1 MSLPLN
7 LPVSY
12 AIATLNQMSQAEFTE
27 ALGSI
32 FEHTP
37 EIAAQAWQERPFDD
51 VTKLH
56 QVMIAIIKAM
66 SESDQLKLICA
77 HPDLGSKFKMA
88 EASIQEQS
96 TVGLDQLSITEYDR
110 FQQLNQAY
118 KQKFSFP
125 FIIAVRN
132 HTKETILSAFE
143 RRLQHS
149 LEVER
154 QQAIAE
160 IIEIARWRL
169 ILAVKSYEIS

>member
-1 MSLPLN
+1 MNFPSK
-7 LPVSY
+7 Y

-51 VTKLH
+51 LTKLH
-56 QVMIAIIKAM
+56 LVMAGIVKNM
-66 SESDQLKLICA
+66 NESDQLKLICA

-88 EASIQEQS
+88 EASVQEQS
-96 TVGLDQLSITEYDR
+96 TVGLDQLSSSEYSR
-110 FQQLNQAY
+110 FQQLNDAY
-118 KQKFSFP
+118 KQKFGFP

-132 HTKETILSAFE
+132 HTKDSILAAFE
-143 RRLQHS
+143 QRLNNTIA
-149 LEVER
+149 LEKK
-154 QQAIAE
+154 QAIAE

-169 ILAVKSYEIS
+169 FLAISF

>member
-1 MSLPLN
+1 MSSLS
-7 LPVSY
+7 SY
-12 AIATLNQMSQAEFTE
+12 AISTLNQMSQPEFTE

-56 QVMIAIIKAM
+56 QVMAVIVENM
-66 SESDQLKLICA
+66 SESAQQKLICA

-88 EASIQEQS
+88 EASVQEQS
-96 TVGLDQLSITEYDR
+96 TIGLDQLSREEYMR
-110 FQQLNQAY
+110 FQQLNDAY
-118 KQKFSFP
+118 KQKFGFP

-132 HTKETILSAFE
+132 HTKDSIIASFEQRLANTIASE
-143 RRLQHS
+143 RK
-149 LEVER
+149 
-154 QQAIAE
+154 QAIAE

-169 ILAVKSYEIS
+169 VLAIRD

>member
-1 MSLPLN
+1 MSLPIN
-7 LPVSY
+7 LPVSD
-12 AIATLNQMSQAEFTE
+12 AIATLNQMSQAEFTK

-37 EIAAQAWQERPFDD
+37 EIAAQAWQERPFAD
-51 VTKLH
+51 VQKLH
-56 QVMIAIIKAM
+56 QVMAAIVNKMDEAK
-66 SESDQLKLICA
+66 QLKLICA

-88 EASIQEQS
+88 EASVQEQS
-96 TVGLDQLSITEYDR
+96 SLGLDRLSPTEYDY
-110 FQQLNQAY
+110 FQYLNQTY

-132 HTKETILSAFE
+132 HTKDSIITAFE
-143 RRLQHS
+143 QRIENDP
-149 LEVER
+149 EVEK

-169 ILAVKSYEIS
+169 VMI